1 MAFVDVALAVGT
13 YIGADALGATAA
25 TMIGGA
31 AIGAGAGGIYS
42 GLTGGNIGQGML
54 GGAALGAGGA
64 GLGMAFAPEVAA
76 GAAPGVVAPAAVS
89 APVGTLGS
97 GYVTGTGTGL
107 TGAGLGATET
117 AAAGTLG
124 SNYVAPSAIGALG
137 TGEAGVGVG
146 SGYVAGPGTGL
157 TGTGLNQLGATKSLL
172 DYLPSAKQAG
182 LGLGASYLAKNL
194 GKQNTINPQAAQ
206 EVPEALRYSFNR
218 NTYQPANAPYY
229 GTPQPNYPN
238 SPEAKRLIGYEEGG
252 SVSLIEELL
261 GKATP
266 NPVPEGL
273 RYSFDRNTY
282 QPAVSPYHETSQSSG
297 SEAKRLVGYAA
308 GGITNAAP
316 YDMALGGP
324 APNINFANPAQS
336 MMGTSQYS
344 MATDPTNGNI
354 AQRNMAKGGIA
365 SFAGGGVPIEL
376 HGTADISGQG
386 NDNGYS
392 AAGSGGGQQGGYG
405 GGMPDRFNTT
415 GGNTTQQPQPFPAG
429 HPLERNQAL
438 IGPMPERPPGFQIG
452 QQQFPQVQVAQQ
464 PMQQPVGCMPQMRFP
479 PPIQASAQDY
489 QLQNQGMLGE
499 PMQAEQQQQYPVG
512 AKLEGYAVGGV
523 TKAAPTARTAPTV
536 RTAPTAKTGSAHNV
550 NAINQY
556 ITLAKTSPEGLT
568 SVTNAATAGDYNAN
582 YALNSLKSPDVQMA
596 KGGIMRGDLGGYS
609 DGGRMLKGP
618 GDGMSDDIPATI
630 GHKQP
635 ARLADSEFVIPAD
648 VVSHLGNGSS
658 DAGAKKLYSMMDNVR
673 KARTG
678 TKKQGKKINP
688 NKFMP
693 A

>member
-31 AIGAGAGGIYS
+31 AIGAGAGGLYS

-64 GLGMAFAPEVAA
+64 GLGMALAPEVAA
-76 GAAPGVVAPAAVS
+76 GAAPGMVAPAAVS
-89 APVGTLGS
+89 TPVGTLGS
-97 GYVTGTGTGL
+97 GYVAGTGTGL

-124 SNYVAPSAIGALG
+124 SGYAAPSTVGALG
-137 TGEAGVGVG
+137 TGGSGVGLG
-146 SGYVAGPGTGL
+146 SGYVAGSGTGL
-157 TGTGLNQLGATKSLL
+157 TGTGLNELGTAKSLL

-194 GKQNTINPQAAQ
+194 GKQNTINPQPAQ
-206 EVPEALRYSFNR
+206 EVPEALRYSFDR
-218 NTYQPANAPYY
+218 NTYQPATAPYY
-229 GTPQPNYPN
+229 NTLQPNYPN
-238 SPEAKRLIGYEEGG
+238 SPEAKRLIGY
-252 SVSLIEELL
+252 
-261 GKATP
+261 
-266 NPVPEGL
+266 
-273 RYSFDRNTY
+273 
-282 QPAVSPYHETSQSSG
+282 
-297 SEAKRLVGYAA
+297 AA
-308 GGITNAAP
+308 GGITGMP
-316 YDMALGGP
+316 P
-324 APNINFANPAQS
+324 QTNFANPLSYEQ
-336 MMGTSQYS
+336 GTSQYD
-344 MATDPTNGNI
+344 MATDPMSGNI
-354 AQRNMAKGGIA
+354 AQRMASGGIVGY
-365 SFAGGGVPIEL
+365 AGGGVPIEL

-386 NDNGYS
+386 NNNGYG

-405 GGMPDRFNTT
+405 GGMPERFNTT
-415 GGNTTQQPQPFPAG
+415 GGNTTQQPQIQVKPLQQEVREVSPAF
-429 HPLERNQAL
+429 EQ
-438 IGPMPERPPGFQIG
+438 PEIFKRQIG
-452 QQQFPQVQVAQQ
+452 QQQFPQ
-464 PMQQPVGCMPQMRFP
+464 PIGCMPMMRSP
-479 PPIQASAQDY
+479 LSAQGY
-489 QLQNQGMLGE
+489 QTQDQANQGMLGE
-499 PMQAEQQQQYPVG
+499 LMQAPQQQQQYPVG
-512 AKLEGYAVGGV
+512 SKLEGYASGGV
-523 TKAAPTARTAPTV
+523 AKAAPTARTAPTAK
-536 RTAPTAKTGSAHNV
+536 TAPTARTGSAHNV

-596 KGGIMRGDLGGYS
+596 KGGIMRGDLGSYS